1 MRLAAIAAALLL
13 AGTPA
18 FAAGAEFAASLP
30 DGVVD
35 VAGWEQVSGEFDGP
49 GFRGGYRFYVNPQR
63 QGLYQVMRYRTS
75 TRRGTADDLDAERVA
90 FVRRP
95 GTREAMLCW
104 QRQPA
109 GVQPQWRLLEPGSS
123 EYVGEMGTL
132 MRVIGAHRAAT
143 LARER

>member
-1 MRLAAIAAALLL
+1 MRLAVLAAALLL
-13 AGTPA
+13 AGPPA
-18 FAAGAEFAASLP
+18 VTAATEFAATLP

-75 TRRGTADDLDAERVA
+75 TRYGAADNLDAERVA

-109 GVQPQWRLLEPGSS
+109 GSGRSGGCSS
-123 EYVGEMGTL
+123 
-132 MRVIGAHRAAT
+132 RAAPST
-143 LARER
+143 SPRWAR

>member
-1 MRLAAIAAALLL
+1 MRSAALAAAYLLT
-13 AGTPA
+13 GTA
-18 FAAGAEFAASLP
+18 VFAAGAEFAASLP
-30 DGVVD
+30 EGVVD
-35 VAGWEQVSGEFDGP
+35 VAGWEQVSGEFDSP
-49 GFRGGYRFYVNPQR
+49 GFRGGYRFYVNPQL

-75 TRRGTADDLDAERVA
+75 TRRGTARDLDAERVA

-109 GVQPQWRLLEPGSS
+109 GVQPQWRLLQPGSS
-123 EYVGEMGTL
+123 EYVAEMGTL